1 MTDNE
6 LRAHDLAVVF
16 TRNLH
21 LDLSNQL
28 DSSTLEVLCER
39 FLADYESSYEYFKSH
54 ISNG

>member
-21 LDLSNQL
+21 LDLSNQV
-28 DSSTLEVLCER
+28 DSSTLEFLCER
-39 FLADYESSYEYFKSH
+39 FLTDYESSYEYFKSH
-54 ISNG
+54 INNG